1 MNPPPTHIPIHVD
14 VDNAC
19 NAGNVPDDD
28 SFARWVAAALD
39 GVRARAEVAIRIV
52 DEAESAAL
60 NAQYRHKNNA
70 TNVLSFPSDLPEDCE
85 PPILGDLAICAA
97 VVAREAKEQDK
108 PLAAH
113 WAHMVIH
120 GSLHLLGF
128 DHIDD
133 SDADIMETREI
144 AVLHGLGFA
153 NPYTENPH
161 TEIPH
166 TEKQPEEHRHHE

>member
-1 MNPPPTHIPIHVD
+1 MSAHTLFIHVD

-19 NAGNVPDDD
+19 NADNVPDDAC
-28 SFARWVAAALD
+28 FVHWVTSALE
-39 GVRARAEVAIRIV
+39 GQRTRAELAIRIV
-52 DEAESAAL
+52 DETESAAL
-60 NAQYRHKNNA
+60 NAQYRQKDAA

-97 VVAREAKEQDK
+97 VVAREAHEQHK
-108 PLAAH
+108 TLAAH

-133 SDADIMETREI
+133 ADAEVMETREI
-144 AVLHGLGFA
+144 AILHELGFA
-153 NPYTENPH
+153 NPYISPNSYVAG
-161 TEIPH
+161 
-166 TEKQPEEHRHHE
+166 EHHHHER